1 VDTGTIQ
8 VTGDGSYATPS
19 DNLTATGC
27 YSYTESLA
35 ATVDS
40 LAATSAAGASGET
53 TLLLPPP
60 TITTATVTEVY
71 PYSPVFDAVTVTGTD
86 DQPGVVVWSLVG
98 PVATATDGTC
108 NGVSW
113 TGAPTVASG
122 TGDITADGD
131 LNTGPTPVEGVGCY
145 SWSDTFTGA
154 AFLGQTQVAPGASG
168 EVILVEPF
176 QPFLTTHAT
185 LDNAMFHDTIDVSG
199 TGIGSAPLAPTSAAL
214 TWTLLGPVQDPNDS
228 CAPVTW
234 TGQPVLATGTL
245 MVTGD
250 GTVVTPSTMLTRPG
264 CYTFYEHLT
273 ANAQSDPAS
282 TDPGVA
288 VETVYMPASAL
299 APDGLGAISTD
310 LGRWIADRGADAT
323 ALSGTLGLSILGA
336 AGFGLTRRRRRR
348 RPPRPA

>member
-1 VDTGTIQ
+1 
-8 VTGDGSYATPS
+8 
-19 DNLTATGC
+19 
-27 YSYTESLA
+27 
-35 ATVDS
+35 
-40 LAATSAAGASGET
+40 
-53 TLLLPPP
+53 
-60 TITTATVTEVY
+60 
-71 PYSPVFDAVTVTGTD
+71 
-86 DQPGVVVWSLVG
+86 
-98 PVATATDGTC
+98 
-108 NGVSW
+108 
-113 TGAPTVASG
+113 
-122 TGDITADGD
+122 
-131 LNTGPTPVEGVGCY
+131 
-145 SWSDTFTGA
+145 
-154 AFLGQTQVAPGASG
+154 
-168 EVILVEPF
+168 VILVQPF
-176 QPFLTTHAT
+176 QPVLTTHAT
-185 LDNAMFHDTIDVSG
+185 LDNALFHDTIDVSG
-199 TGIGSAPLAPTSAAL
+199 SGIGSAALAPTSAAL
-214 TWTLLGPVQDPNDS
+214 TWTLLGPAPDPNDS